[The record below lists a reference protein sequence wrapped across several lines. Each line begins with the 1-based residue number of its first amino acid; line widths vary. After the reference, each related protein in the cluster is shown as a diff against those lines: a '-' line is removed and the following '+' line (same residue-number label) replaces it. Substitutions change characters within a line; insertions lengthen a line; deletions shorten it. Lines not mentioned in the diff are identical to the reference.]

1 ISCAHLAFVFRN
13 GLERLATIQNTLF
26 TRPPDNFNK
35 TGNSGTPT
43 QLVANFVTIDQCP
56 ELVVCQYHVEFKP
69 EIDSKNFRH
78 TILKQQNI
86 QDEIGNAFIF
96 DGMILYIV
104 SSINYE
110 GKYIGY
116 HPITKEPVTV
126 FLKASVRFNQNDSQT
141 INCYNI
147 IIRSCLDL
155 VGLKRLG
162 RNHFNENEKS
172 KLRDYN
178 MEVWPGFETAVR
190 QYEDQL
196 MLCIENRFKMI
207 RTESVWDVVSFFLMS
222 TT

>member
-1 ISCAHLAFVFRN
+1 
-13 GLERLATIQNTLF
+13 
-26 TRPPDNFNK
+26 
-35 TGNSGTPT
+35 NSGSPT
-43 QLVANFVTIDQCP
+43 QLVANFVTIEQCP

-69 EIDSKNFRH
+69 DIDSKNFRH
-78 TILKQQNI
+78 AILKQKSI

-104 SSINYE
+104 SSYNYE
-110 GKYIGY
+110 GKYSAV
-116 HPITKEPVTV
+116 HPSTEQPVTV
-126 FLKASVRFNQNDSQT
+126 SLKASVRFSQNDSQT

-147 IIRSCLDL
+147 IIRSCLDM

-162 RNHFNENEKS
+162 RNHFYEKQKS

-207 RTESVWDVVSFFLMS
+207 RTESVWDVVSF
-222 TT
+222 